1 MKIYRV
7 RFYYQY
13 EGYIEFLCEDFYTK
27 KKGAKE
33 QHDKNVKQLNNAS
46 ISGRF
51 KFGYATFGIA
61 YVDSLSRITHV
72 FDTTYDKVELQ
83 KEV

>member
-7 RFYYQY
+7 KFYYQY

-33 QHDKNVKQLNNAS
+33 QHDKNVKQLNDEFPYGEEY
-46 ISGRF
+46 IE
-51 KFGYATFGIA
+51 
-61 YVDSLSRITHV
+61 
-72 FDTTYDKVELQ
+72 ELNEMRRWHRDPHGWT
-83 KEV
+83 KAKS